1 MQSFEEYL
9 KQHNLEALT
18 VALQARVRYMTVYNA
33 IKGRPITPQHAGQL
47 LEAVLRMTGT
57 PFQGSFVLTSTTVHE
72 FPTFPVRSIPRHSS
86 S

>member
-1 MQSFEEYL
+1 MQSFEDYL

-33 IKGRPITPQHAGQL
+33 IKGRPITPQHAEQL
-47 LEAVLRMTGT
+47 REVVLRMTGI
-57 PFQGSFVLTSTTVHE
+57 PFQGSFVLIAPPFHE
-72 FPTFPVRSIPRHSS
+72 FPTFPMRSIPRHSS